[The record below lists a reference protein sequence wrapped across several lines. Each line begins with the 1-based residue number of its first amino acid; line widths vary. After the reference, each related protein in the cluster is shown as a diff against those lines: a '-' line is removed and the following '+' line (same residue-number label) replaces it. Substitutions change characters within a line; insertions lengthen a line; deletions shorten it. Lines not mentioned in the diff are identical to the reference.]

1 MEKRTSSWG
10 VLLKRSGIGL
20 APADI
25 VGRILDLGLGGRG
38 GTGSTFIFP
47 IDIFLRNPQ
56 RLFFSFE
63 GLDRCEPLP
72 SLISRI
78 GKFGTESG

>member
-1 MEKRTSSWG
+1 MDGGRIPSRDPDVEKRTSSWG

-47 IDIFLRNPQ
+47 LT
-56 RLFFSFE
+56 S
-63 GLDRCEPLP
+63 
-72 SLISRI
+72 S
-78 GKFGTESG
+78 